1 MSLPKVFIDGEAGT
15 TGLQI
20 ADRLKDRSDLDVLS
34 IAPDMRKDAGARA
47 ELMNHAD
54 AVILCLPD
62 EAAREAV
69 QLVTNTETVIIDAST
84 AHRVDPEW
92 TYGFAEYAPHQRPAI
107 SASKR
112 ISNPGCYPTGTI
124 ALLAP
129 LIAAGLVPADFPI
142 TVNAVSG
149 YSGGGKS
156 LIAEYKDGT
165 GDPLRP
171 YAATLAHKHVPEMTQ
186 YSGLK
191 HPPLFAPAVGD
202 FEQGM
207 IVDIPLQLWALPEVV
222 TTSDLRSALT
232 VAYSGEPFIDVVG
245 TEATAALQQKRKGA
259 AGKVERLDP
268 QSLNGTNGLR
278 LFVLGNDEMRQA
290 RLVAILDNLGK
301 GASGAAVQN
310 LNLALGLPEGSGLG
324 GSLPALA

>member
-1 MSLPKVFIDGEAGT
+1 MSLPKVFIDGETGT

-20 ADRLKDRSDLDVLS
+20 ADRLKGRGDIDLLS
-34 IAPDMRKDAGARA
+34 IDPDLRKDAGARA
-47 ELMNHAD
+47 ALMNDAD

-62 EAAREAV
+62 DAAREAV
-69 QLVTNTETVIIDAST
+69 KLVTNPDTVIIDAST
-84 AHRVDPEW
+84 AHRVSPEW
-92 TYGFAEYAPHQRPAI
+92 TYGFAEYAPHQRSVI

-129 LIAAGLVPADFPI
+129 LIAARLIPAEFPV

-149 YSGGGKS
+149 YSGGGKG
-156 LIAEYKDGT
+156 LIAEYKDGN
-165 GDPLRP
+165 GDPLRT
-171 YAATLAHKHVPEMTQ
+171 YAATLAHKHIPEMTQ

-232 VAYSGEPFIDVVG
+232 VAYSGEAFIDVVG
-245 TEATAALQQKRKGA
+245 SEATAEIQRQRTGA
-259 AGKVERLDP
+259 AGTVGALDP

-278 LFVLGNDEMRQA
+278 LLVLGNDEMRQA
-290 RLVAILDNLGK
+290 RLIAILDNLGK

-324 GSLPALA
+324 GGLPTLA